1 MLFNIVSHIFLK
13 FNLVLVFCRPCQ
25 HVLERTSCIVT
36 PETVEVHTFT
46 CKLFIRTLPSRHLNY
61 LKGLTDMSSRR
72 TKKKQDCKELI
83 FNENDFI
90 HVDEMV
96 VSVLTCW
103 RNDRR
108 ESIKLNNHIIFFQLR
123 FTVSLPARGRT
134 IEGHACKRIL
144 TENLPQIINKVKLE
158 NFANL

>member
-1 MLFNIVSHIFLK
+1 MLFSIVSHVFLK

-108 ESIKLNNHIIFFQLR
+108 ESIKLNNHIVFF
-123 FTVSLPARGRT
+123 F
-134 IEGHACKRIL
+134 
-144 TENLPQIINKVKLE
+144 
-158 NFANL
+158 